1 MRKYAIVAGG
11 LLLSLVLG
19 ATVFSQP
26 VAWAAQSV
34 SATIIGPLD
43 GQGNV
48 AVHEQG
54 TANVSVTNSQLA
66 VREQGTVPASQSGT
80 WHVSVDGKPSVTS
93 ADQTA
98 LVGTYTGAPDGSG
111 AFTEAVDADITGY
124 RSVRVATN
132 CFAGGDCAN
141 ILVRV
146 YSIAGSRSFL
156 IDQFP
161 MQNFL
166 AQTRV
171 FGVLGTTL
179 AVQLQNNN
187 PSAVPNI
194 GVAVFGRAN

>member
-93 ADQTA
+93 ADHTA
-98 LVGTYTGAPDGSG
+98 RGGTYTRAPQGSG
-111 AFTEAVDADITGY
+111 VFTQAVDADITGY

-146 YSIAGSRSFL
+146 YSIAGGRSFL

-171 FGVLGTTL
+171 FDVLGTTL

-187 PSAVPNI
+187 PGAVLNI

>member
-11 LLLSLVLG
+11 VLLSLVLG
-19 ATVFSQP
+19 ATVFREP
-26 VAWAAQSV
+26 VAWAAQNV
-34 SATIIGPLD
+34 SATITGPLD

-54 TANVSVTNSQLA
+54 TANVSVTNSQLS

-98 LVGTYTGAPDGSG
+98 LVGTYTGAPDGGG
-111 AFTEAVDADITGY
+111 AFTEAVDADVTGY
-124 RSVRVATN
+124 RSMRVAAN

-156 IDQFP
+156 LDRFP

-171 FGVLGTTL
+171 YDVLGTTL
-179 AVQLQNNN
+179 AVQLQNSN
-187 PSAVPNI
+187 PNAVPNI